1 MVEFWHIGAIG
12 NVDLLTQGK
21 ELIEDIPRRQST
33 MQNGNSFS
41 SNPFL
46 SGASELPS
54 RASTTDQF
62 VEKSIK
68 SIVTWTAGRLS
79 NYRQLVDAGPIPA
92 LLSVLF
98 ACQRCLGSGSSQTVE
113 VNTLL
118 LSLISYCSDS
128 YSSSCFFL
136 YSSLLLILTLLH
148 CFLCPLTCL
157 SCVVLS
163 RLTRQ
168 HNWSAATYG
177 NLLKSLLWVSPL
189 FSTVCIFVLYS
200 MCSVLHYSF
209 VMNVWQSSIASLFY
223 DLILEYLN
231 LRPYPRKAWMFVY
244 SRRSQDSCFSITL
257 LRLWHI
263 AIQYYR

>member
-1 MVEFWHIGAIG
+1 MFHEQDSPGRAFHSSRLFCRAVCLTHCLFLQYDNIESNSFEHWKLGNLEDRRCLIGGFWNIGATG

-21 ELIEDIPRRQST
+21 ELIEDIPRRQNT

-118 LSLISYCSDS
+118 LISY
-128 YSSSCFFL
+128 
-136 YSSLLLILTLLH
+136 LLL
-148 CFLCPLTCL
+148 FL
-157 SCVVLS
+157 
-163 RLTRQ
+163 
-168 HNWSAATYG
+168 
-177 NLLKSLLWVSPL
+177 
-189 FSTVCIFVLYS
+189 
-200 MCSVLHYSF
+200 M
-209 VMNVWQSSIASLFY
+209 
-223 DLILEYLN
+223 
-231 LRPYPRKAWMFVY
+231 
-244 SRRSQDSCFSITL
+244 
-257 LRLWHI
+257 
-263 AIQYYR
+263 